1 MGQKSK
7 EEFSIFSEDD
17 GDKVLGLGRFLDDSI
32 ESFEGMFVEDTE
44 IGFEVCLFLK
54 NDFLCA
60 AYPKEQFLDYIEKLK
75 GKFK

>member
-32 ESFEGMFVEDTE
+32 ESFEGMFVKDTE

>member
-17 GDKVLGLGRFLDDSI
+17 DDKVLGLGRFLDDAI
-32 ESFEGMFVEDTE
+32 ESFEGMLVRDTE

>member
-17 GDKVLGLGRFLDDSI
+17 DDKVLGLGRFLDDTI
-32 ESFEGMFVEDTE
+32 ESFEGMLVRDTE
-44 IGFEVCLFLK
+44 IRFEVYLFLK